1 VLVSAP
7 VARARTHERL
17 AVDNP
22 ADGGYLYWL
31 AKLYGFFGCVLGA
44 VVGAALLAVYV
55 WFSTEVPPLPDLDEY
70 AHTVPGVTRIRA
82 WDGTLVGEFA
92 LEQRDV
98 VPLQRIP
105 KPLIQAFLAAEDR
118 RFYEHR
124 GLDVR
129 GIARAVLANLR
140 QGTVTQGG
148 STITQ
153 QVAKAFLSP
162 ERSLARKIREAIVA
176 RRLEARY
183 AKNDIL
189 TLYLNQIYFGNG
201 AYGVQAAARRYFDR
215 DVWELDTA
223 QAALVAG
230 LARAPSRYSPF
241 GSPERAL
248 ARRNEVLQ
256 QMTEAGFLETNEA
269 HRLAEQPI
277 ALRPRPDLFRDTTP
291 YFTEHVR
298 RLLQKRYGEQQLYKG
313 GLIVDTTV
321 LPLVDLAAQEN
332 VDFGTRKLDK
342 RQGWR
347 GALAN
352 LAPDKRER
360 FLARTQARYG
370 DGPLQPGRRYLALVE
385 KVESH
390 RAEVRVGRRAYEVPQ
405 WTATWAATYS
415 QRSPMNDRQSTSL
428 RGVVKPGDVVW
439 VRLTDCS
446 PGGQFRDWNVLPE
459 AQDIAWIAPHEKL
472 RCAPNLVQLEQAPKV
487 EGLLFT
493 VDHRSGYVHAMAGGV
508 DFDRSEFNRVTQA
521 YRQPGSAYKPI
532 YYSLG
537 LEEGYSY
544 GSALNDTPKT
554 EVDPVTGEVWV
565 PLNLNNEV
573 EYTTTLERALVW
585 SKNVPSVDLF
595 TRLGGKPVEAWARK
609 LGFTTEIHADKAL
622 ALGASA
628 VHPDEIAR
636 AFGIFARNGKWLDL
650 VYVRR
655 ITDRQGRI
663 LEDHTVYWDPW
674 LAPADR
680 LDRLAAQAGAPPRQ
694 AIPARGAWLTSQLL
708 RRAGKYGQYAPIRA
722 TGIVAAGKTGTSSAT
737 MDVWAICY
745 TSRWLTT
752 AWIGDERRQRML
764 GYKDVS
770 YMLTVPMWARY
781 MYEVARDQPQLE
793 IPWERPPEVKHPNDQ
808 GGPLKNPAH
817 AAAAAAGAA
826 GSRPTGR
833 PPGAPPPGAPAPIV
847 PKPGAVAPGGV
858 APGPPGSVG
867 PAVPGGPRRI
877 RAADLPAG
885 IPRPRTL
892 KFQLDGGVGPAPT
905 PKAPAPAKAP

>member
-1 VLVSAP
+1 
-7 VARARTHERL
+7 VARGRTHSRI

-31 AKLYGFFGCVLGA
+31 AKLYGFFLCTVGGVLA
-44 VVGAALLAVYV
+44 AALLAVYV
-55 WFSTEVPPLPDLDEY
+55 WFSTDVPPLPDLDEY
-70 AHTVPGVTRIRA
+70 AHTVAGVTRVRA
-82 WDGTLVGEFA
+82 WDGSLIGEFA
-92 LEQRDV
+92 TEQRDV
-98 VPLQRIP
+98 VPLKRMP

-118 RFYEHR
+118 RFFEHR

-129 GIARAVLANLR
+129 GIGRAVLANLR
-140 QGTVTQGG
+140 RGTVTQGG

-183 AKNDIL
+183 AKDDIL

-215 DVWELDTA
+215 DVWELDPA
-223 QAALVAG
+223 QAALIAG
-230 LARAPSRYSPF
+230 LARAPSRYSPLAA
-241 GSPERAL
+241 PERAL

-256 QMTEAGFLETNEA
+256 QMVEAGFLEADAA
-269 HRLAEQPI
+269 HRLAEQPLG
-277 ALRPRPDLFRDTTP
+277 LRPRPDVFRATSP

-298 RLLQKRYGEQQLYKG
+298 RQLLKRYGEKLVYQG
-313 GLIVDTTV
+313 GLNVDTTV
-321 LPLVDLAAQEN
+321 IPLVDAAAQEN

-352 LAPDKRER
+352 LAPAAREQFR
-360 FLARTQARYG
+360 ARARARYG
-370 DGPLQPGRRYLALVE
+370 DGPLQAGRRYLALVE
-385 KVESH
+385 KVEGH
-390 RAEVRVGRRAYEVPQ
+390 RAEVRVGGRAFELPQ
-405 WTATWAATYS
+405 WTAAWAAPYS
-415 QRSPMNDRQSTSL
+415 QRSPMNDRTSASL
-428 RGVVKPGDVVW
+428 RGVLKVGDVVW

-446 PGGQFRDWNVLPE
+446 AGGQFRDWNVLPE
-459 AQDIAWIAPHEKL
+459 AQDVTWIPPAEKL
-472 RCAPNLVQLEQAPKV
+472 RCAPHQVQLEQTAKV

-493 VDHRSGYVHAMAGGV
+493 FDHRSGYVHAMAGGV

-544 GSALNDTPKT
+544 GSPLNDTPKT

-573 EYTTTLERALVW
+573 EYQTTLERALVW

-595 TRLGGKPVEAWARK
+595 TRLGGKPVEAWARR

-628 VHPDEIAR
+628 VHPDEISR
-636 AFGIFARNGKWLDL
+636 AFAIFARNGQWLDL

-655 ITDRQGRI
+655 VSDRQGRI
-663 LEDHTVYWDPW
+663 LEDRTVYWDPW

-680 LDRLAAQAGAPPRQ
+680 LDRLAAQAGVRPKQ

-708 RRAGKYGQYAPIRA
+708 RRAGKYGQYAPIRQ
-722 TGIVAAGKTGTSSAT
+722 TGTIAAGKTGTSSAT

-781 MYEVARDQPQLE
+781 MYEVAREQPQVE

-808 GGPLKNPAH
+808 GGPLRNPAAAAA
-817 AAAAAAGAA
+817 AAAAAAGA
-826 GSRPTGR
+826 RPNGR
-833 PPGAPPPGAPAPIV
+833 PPGPAPGGAAPAPPPGAV
-847 PKPGAVAPGGV
+847 G
-858 APGPPGSVG
+858 PGPPGSVA
-867 PAVPGGPRRI
+867 PTIPGGPRRI

-892 KFQLDGGVGPAPT
+892 KVQLDGGVPPAPG
-905 PKAPAPAKAP
+905 KAPPAAKAP